1 MNSER
6 RAFLKK
12 ACGTCA
18 ALLTLGAIVPT
29 VQSCAPLMSIRTDVK
44 SGDVQVAKLLF
55 TEENKLVLIRNASS
69 EFDIAVVQLGA
80 DSYKAFEMQCSH
92 QANPLVATRTGFFCN
107 AHGSSFTLDGKVKN
121 PPATGNLRE
130 YRVSVTS
137 DFVLVTL

>member
-6 RAFLKK
+6 RTFLKK

-18 ALLTLGAIVPT
+18 ALLTLGAIVPA
-29 VQSCAPLMSIRTDVK
+29 VQSCAPLMSIKTDVK
-44 SGDVQVAKLLF
+44 SGDIQVAKLLF

-69 EFDIAVVQLGA
+69 EFDIAVVQLGV
-80 DSYKAFEMQCSH
+80 DNYKAFEMQCSH

-130 YRVSVTS
+130 YRVSLNA
-137 DFVLVTL
+137 DFVIITL